1 VLPFVYS
8 SVLIDNVGGPHAT
21 QLHNVFSSFVVLL
34 ALLVLTPLLAPL
46 PKCVLAA
53 VIFIALKSLVMS
65 VTEWKRLWAI
75 RRADFVMWL
84 GTFLSTLIG
93 GTEIGIA
100 IGVLTSGNSYHMIVT
115 VHCCLVAYVD

>member
-1 VLPFVYS
+1 LCES
-8 SVLIDNVGGPHAT
+8 VGGANAT
-21 QLHNVFSSFVVLL
+21 QLHNIFSVLIVLL
-34 ALLVLTPLLAPL
+34 SLLVLTPLLAPL

-53 VIFIALKSLVMS
+53 VIFVALKSLVMS
-65 VTEWKRLWAI
+65 ATESRRLWAI

-100 IGVLTSGNSYHMIVT
+100 IGVLTSGMYDSTYPIYFVSSH
-115 VHCCLVAYVD
+115 